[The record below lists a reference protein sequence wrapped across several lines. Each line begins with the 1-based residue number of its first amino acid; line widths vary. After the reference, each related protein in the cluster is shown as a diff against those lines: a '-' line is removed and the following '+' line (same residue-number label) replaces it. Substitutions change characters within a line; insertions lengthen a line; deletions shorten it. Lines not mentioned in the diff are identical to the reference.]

1 MTAVIGPDF
10 RPFYS
15 ASMTIYAARWRMLM
29 ARHTIQRGLAILA
42 LLTAGALLGGCSSSR
57 PGAETAS
64 LTPPFLETPIAPR
77 PVVTPATAA
86 KGKQL
91 YDANCVQCHGAE
103 GKGDGYG
110 APFLVPP
117 PRDLTGGQFK
127 FRTTAGGQLPTDDD
141 LFRTI
146 SRGAN
151 GTGMP
156 PWKYLL
162 NDEERWA
169 LVEYVKSF
177 EPRFATA
184 RAAKPMPLPDPPGTS
199 RSAERGRQ
207 AYDKMQCSKCHGE
220 DGRGVGPSSNAMVDA
235 KGRHVNALNFTQ
247 PAAYRAGWTEREI
260 IRTLETGMNGVP
272 MPSYSGAMSTQEE
285 YDLVAYLMSIAG
297 PGSGNQK
304 RQLAKGME
312 GLGAPDRVITLRE
325 HAWKYEPSEIHVK
338 RGEVVKIEFS
348 ATDNGLGAGHGFALD
363 GLDQSVFIN
372 GAMVGAPLSVTFKVD
387 SPGRYNFY
395 CATQCSTSELH
406 PKMHGVLIVD

>member
-1 MTAVIGPDF
+1 MTAIIGNAH
-10 RPFYS
+10 REFYS
-15 ASMTIYAARWRMLM
+15 ELM
-29 ARHTIQRGLAILA
+29 TIQRVLGMLSLVAAFAIVA
-42 LLTAGALLGGCSSSR
+42 GCSSSR
-57 PGAETAS
+57 SAADATS
-64 LTPPFLETPIAPR
+64 LTPPFLDTPVAPR
-77 PVVTPATAA
+77 PALASTTVAT
-86 KGKQL
+86 GKQL
-91 YDANCVQCHGAE
+91 YDANCIQCHGAE
-103 GKGDGYG
+103 GEGDGYG

-127 FRTTAGGQLPTDDD
+127 FRTTGGGQLPTDDD

-162 NDEERWA
+162 NDDERWA
-169 LVEYVKSF
+169 LVEYVKTF
-177 EPRFATA
+177 DTRFVNA
-184 RAAKPMPLPDPPGTS
+184 RGLKAMTLPEAPGRS
-199 RSAERGRQ
+199 RDAVRGKTV
-207 AYDKMQCSKCHGE
+207 YLKMQCEKCHGE
-220 DGRGVGPSSNAMVDA
+220 DGRGVGPSSNALVDA

-247 PAAYRAGWTEREI
+247 PAAFRTGWTEREI

-272 MPSYSGAMSTQEE
+272 MPSYTGAMSKQDE

-297 PGSGNQK
+297 PGSGNQR
-304 RQLAKGME
+304 RQVAKGME

-325 HAWKYEPSEIHVK
+325 HAWKYEPAEIHVK
-338 RGEVVKIEFS
+338 HGEVVRIDFS

-387 SPGRYNFY
+387 TPGRYNFY
-395 CATQCSTSELH
+395 CATQCSTTELH

>member
-1 MTAVIGPDF
+1 MTD
-10 RPFYS
+10 
-15 ASMTIYAARWRMLM
+15 TIIHRDCVA
-29 ARHTIQRGLAILA
+29 LA
-42 LLTAGALLGGCSSSR
+42 LLVAVALLPACA
-57 PGAETAS
+57 PKPAADLTS
-64 LTPPFLETPIAPR
+64 LAPPFLDTPVAPH
-77 PVVTPATAA
+77 PAPTPATVA
-86 KGKQL
+86 KGRQL
-91 YDANCVQCHGAE
+91 YDANCVQCHGPE

-117 PRDLTGGQFK
+117 PRDFTGGQFK
-127 FRTTAGGQLPTDDD
+127 FRTTASGQLPTDDD

-162 NDEERWA
+162 TDDERWA

-177 EPRFATA
+177 DPRFASAHGLT
-184 RAAKPMPLPDPPGTS
+184 PMPLPDPPGKS
-199 RSAERGRQ
+199 RSADRGREV
-207 AYDKMQCSKCHGE
+207 YTKMQCSKCHGE
-220 DGRGVGPSSNAMVDA
+220 DGRGVGPSSNAMVDG
-235 KGRHVNALNFTQ
+235 KGRHVNGRDFTQ
-247 PAAYRAGWTEREI
+247 PGSYRTGWTEREI

-272 MPSYSGAMSTQEE
+272 MPSYSGVMSKQDE
-285 YDLVAYLMSIAG
+285 YDLVAYIMSVAG

-312 GLGAPDRVITLRE
+312 GLGAPDRVIKLRE

-338 RGEVVKIEFS
+338 RGEVVEIDFS

-372 GAMVGAPLSVTFKVD
+372 GAMVGAPLSVTFKID
-387 SPGRYNFY
+387 TPGRYNFY
-395 CATQCSTSELH
+395 CATQCSTTELH

>member
-1 MTAVIGPDF
+1 MT
-10 RPFYS
+10 
-15 ASMTIYAARWRMLM
+15 
-29 ARHTIQRGLAILA
+29 RHTFQRGLGILSVLA
-42 LLTAGALLGGCSSSR
+42 AGAVLSGCSPSR
-57 PGAETAS
+57 PAGAAS
-64 LTPPFLETPIAPR
+64 LAPPFLETPVAPR
-77 PVVTPATAA
+77 PAVTPAIVA

-91 YDANCVQCHGAE
+91 YDANCVQCHGTE
-103 GKGDGYG
+103 GQGDGYG

-127 FRTTAGGQLPTDDD
+127 FRTTAGGQLPADDD

-156 PWKYLL
+156 PWAYLL
-162 NDEERWA
+162 NDDERWA
-169 LVEYVKSF
+169 LVEYVKTLD
-177 EPRFATA
+177 PRFANA
-184 RAAKPMPLPDPPGTS
+184 RALEPMPLPQAPGKA
-199 RSAERGRQ
+199 RDAVRGQ
-207 AYDKMQCSKCHGE
+207 AVYLKMQCAKCHGE

-272 MPSYSGAMSTQEE
+272 MPSYTGAMSKQEE

-304 RQLAKGME
+304 RQVAKGME
-312 GLGAPDRVITLRE
+312 GLGAPDRVVTLRE
-325 HAWKYEPSEIHVK
+325 HAWKYEPAEIHVTH
-338 RGEVVKIEFS
+338 GEVVRIDFS
-348 ATDNGLGAGHGFALD
+348 ATDNGLGAGHGFAID
-363 GLDQSVFIN
+363 GLDQTVFIN
-372 GAMVGAPLSVTFKVD
+372 GVMVGAPLSVTFRVD
-387 SPGRYNFY
+387 TPGRYNFY